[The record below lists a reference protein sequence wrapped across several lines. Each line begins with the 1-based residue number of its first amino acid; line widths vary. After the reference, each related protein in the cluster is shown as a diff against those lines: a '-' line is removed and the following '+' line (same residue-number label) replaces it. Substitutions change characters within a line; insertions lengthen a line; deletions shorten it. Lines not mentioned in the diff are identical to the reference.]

1 MLSSDNRQLFV
12 NALRPPD
19 GYQFDRGIGT
29 TFSLDLVTLLVAPL
43 SFALFDRTDVDEALQ
58 DPLILLEALRRNAD
72 RLTIFCQAGYI
83 SVPPKDNYLY
93 RYLEDIVVEV
103 KAPGGGVFHP
113 KVWLLRYISEDAPTI
128 YRLLNLSRNLTFDR
142 SWDLILQMDGEVAE
156 RKVGFSRNRPLSDFV
171 HTLPDLALREPSS
184 RIKNDIELMAD
195 EIRKTN
201 FLPPAGFKGY
211 PEFYPSGIPGYRSYR
226 FPNNSSH
233 LMVISPF
240 LTRPFINQITKNGDN
255 HILISRVASI
265 DEMPPRLR
273 NRFKN
278 IYVLDDM
285 ATSDPEDAAGLD
297 EEIEIHDPSTN
308 EDVELSGLH
317 AKLFVMENGW
327 DAKWLL
333 GSANATDA
341 AYRGRNVEFMIELNG
356 KKSRFGIDKILGNEE
371 DEFSLLALLKPYPE
385 SRQREEIEAAKIEAE
400 KLAEQVRTWLVE
412 TEFSLEVQEN
422 DKAQFDLVLTAA
434 NKLRPL
440 EGNFSISCWPVSL
453 PIGYAQTL
461 ELSII
466 NQPIIFPD
474 INVLY
479 ITPFMAFQIEAK
491 VDTCKHITRF
501 VLNLPIKNLPPTRDD
516 LIISAIIEDRG
527 QFIRYLRLLLAGDA
541 TSAIDDFIQI
551 GQVRQNDSSG
561 WFDLDMPLM
570 EDLIRALSRSP
581 QNKIDRIAEIVEQ
594 LSRTPQGKEIIP
606 KEFEQLW
613 QAVMLAREEI
623 K

>member
-371 DEFSLLALLKPYPE
+371 NEFSLFALLKPYPE